1 MRFYRALQE
10 KSQYFIKRNLKVDN
24 IRDLLDL
31 LKEISNSE
39 KQDILF
45 RGQPEAKYMLY
56 SSLQRYWV
64 ERKLQKHY
72 GSYRELIDNL
82 IENSRKWNSGLILR
96 YLKNSGWDETCMSV
110 LSIMQHYGVPTPL
123 LDFTY
128 DVHKSLFFAI
138 SNIDL
143 SPPVSEIEN
152 YFSIYYIYKDNLVFG
167 LGEEQI
173 SGTQESD
180 LDIAMKSGI
189 LLIDNTNEAYRIQN
203 NLNILNQE
211 GAFIFNSSPLDPL
224 EKHYFRHV
232 SRMKRISG
240 QDLPQEI
247 GGCINI
253 NKKLSGDLREFLQK
267 KGIDRYSMFP
277 DLNQL
282 SGDCLNMEWQK
293 INRDGHLQT

>member
-10 KSQYFIKRNLKVDN
+10 KSQYFIKRNLRFDN
-24 IRDLLDL
+24 LKDLLDL
-31 LKEISNSE
+31 LKEFSSSDN
-39 KQDILF
+39 QDFLF
-45 RGQPEAKYMLY
+45 RGQPEAKFMLY

-64 ERKLQKHY
+64 ERKLEKYY

-96 YLKNSGWDETCMSV
+96 YLKNSGWNETEMSI

-123 LDFTY
+123 LDFTC

-143 SPPVSEIEN
+143 SPPVSEIEK
-152 YFSIYYIYKDNLVFG
+152 YFSIYYIYKDNPVLG
-167 LGEEQI
+167 LGEKKS
-173 SGTQESD
+173 SGPQKSD
-180 LDIAMKSGI
+180 LNLAMKSGI
-189 LLIDNTNEAYRIQN
+189 SLIDNTNEAYRIQN

-211 GAFIFNSSPLDPL
+211 GAFIFNSSPVDPL
-224 EKHYFRHV
+224 EKRYFKHV
-232 SRMKRISG
+232 SRLKRISG
-240 QDLPQEI
+240 KELPREI
-247 GGCINI
+247 GGCMNI
-253 NKKLSGDLREFLQK
+253 NKKLSGELREFLQE

-282 SGDCLNMEWQK
+282 SGDCLDMEWQK
-293 INRDGHLQT
+293 INRD